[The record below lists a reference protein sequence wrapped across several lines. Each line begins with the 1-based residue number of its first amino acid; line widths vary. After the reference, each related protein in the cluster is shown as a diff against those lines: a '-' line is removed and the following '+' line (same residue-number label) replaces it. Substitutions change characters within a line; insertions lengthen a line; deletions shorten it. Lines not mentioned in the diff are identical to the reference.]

1 MFDPSHPEWRGFV
14 EKIEARI
21 HELQVE
27 LENPLDLD
35 TTNRAR
41 GAIGE
46 LRRIVSSAARI
57 DVVSPPNY
65 TA

>member
-1 MFDPSHPEWRGFV
+1 MFDPSHPEWRAFAERI
-14 EKIEARI
+14 EKRI
-21 HELQVE
+21 KELQVE
-27 LENPLDLD
+27 LESPLDLD

-46 LRRIVSSAARI
+46 LRRIVSEATRTEPTS
-57 DVVSPPNY
+57 SPNY